1 MQVILNSLIFFLIY
15 FSLQIFLYRLFK
27 INLNKISIVLFI
39 IGISIVIAFYSPSI
53 EMLMNLI
60 NINLMIICFYITMTG
75 IVNQSP
81 SLAIVDLIVNKGIN
95 KKEKLKKFLLKGK
108 TAKEIEKRLKINVS
122 SNFLEFHEG
131 KFFIKKNIKII
142 IIFFNFIKKIYRL
155 KSDV

>member
-1 MQVILNSLIFFLIY
+1 
-15 FSLQIFLYRLFK
+15 
-27 INLNKISIVLFI
+27 
-39 IGISIVIAFYSPSI
+39 
-53 EMLMNLI
+53 
-60 NINLMIICFYITMTG
+60 MTG

>member
-1 MQVILNSLIFFLIY
+1 
-15 FSLQIFLYRLFK
+15 
-27 INLNKISIVLFI
+27 
-39 IGISIVIAFYSPSI
+39 
-53 EMLMNLI
+53 
-60 NINLMIICFYITMTG
+60 MTG

-95 KKEKLKKFLLKGK
+95 KKEKLKKSFLKGK
-108 TAKEIEKRLKINVS
+108 TAKEIEKRLKINIS
-122 SNFLEFHEG
+122 SNFLEFHGG